1 MVELVHNKFKRELMI
16 LKTNERNIAFLPVLL
31 GSDMNA
37 YGMAR
42 AFYEEYGIKPLV
54 LGRSNLSAT
63 QHSSILNFRVVED
76 LNEEGTFL
84 PAVLKIAEEFKGQKL
99 LLLAC
104 GDDYAKLIIRNK
116 DKLTPHFS
124 VPYIDEKLMDRLVL
138 KENFYDICEQ
148 YGFSYPRTDLC
159 TYENYKTF
167 SPNFSYPIIIK
178 ASNSV
183 AYWNCS
189 FPGKKKVFVAHDPAE
204 KDAILEAI
212 YSSSYKDNLTIQEFI
227 PGDDSF
233 MRVLNAYVGKDG
245 KVKLMALGN
254 PILEEHSPE
263 GIGSYAAIINTF
275 DEKLLDKVRFFL
287 EDIGY
292 TGFANFD
299 MKYDARDDS
308 YKLFEINLRNGRSS
322 YYVTASGHNL
332 MKYVADDHIFNKP
345 QQLVY
350 AKDKHLWLIIPKGVL
365 FKYAQNEVLK
375 KEAKR
380 LIKEGK
386 VTNSLF
392 YEKDFNPKRWIKL
405 KLNNLNYHRKYKK
418 YFNNKGLS

>member
-1 MVELVHNKFKRELMI
+1 MI
-16 LKTNERNIAFLPVLL
+16 LLATNSAFLPILL

-42 AFYEEYGIKPLV
+42 SFHEAYGLKPLV
-54 LGRSNLSAT
+54 LGRSKLSAT
-63 QHSSILNFRVVED
+63 QNSDILTFRVIPN
-76 LNEEGTFL
+76 LNEPDVFL
-84 PAVLKIAEEFKGQKL
+84 PAMLKIAEEYKGQKL

-104 GDDYAKLIIRNK
+104 GDDYAKLIIKNK
-116 DKLTPHFS
+116 EQLSSYFA
-124 VPYIDEKLMDRLVL
+124 VPYIDEKLMDRIVL
-138 KENFYDICEQ
+138 KENFYAICEQ
-148 YGFSYPRTDLC
+148 YGFSYPKTELC
-159 TYENYKTF
+159 TYDNYKTF
-167 SPNFSYPIIIK
+167 TFNFSYPIIIK

-189 FPGKKKVFVAHDPAE
+189 FPGKKKVFIAHDEEE
-204 KDAILEAI
+204 KTAILDAI

-275 DEKLLDKVRFFL
+275 DKALLDKVRLFL

-299 MKYDARDDS
+299 MKYDARDDT
-308 YKLFEINLRNGRSS
+308 YRLFEINLRNGRSS

-345 QQLVY
+345 QELVY

-365 FKYAQNEVLK
+365 FKYAQNDVLK

-386 VTNSLF
+386 ATNSLF
-392 YEKDFNPKRWIKL
+392 YQKDFNPKRWFKL
-405 KLNNLNYHRKYKK
+405 TLNNLNYYRKYKK

>member
-1 MVELVHNKFKRELMI
+1 
-16 LKTNERNIAFLPVLL
+16 
-31 GSDMNA
+31 MNA

-42 AFYEEYGIKPLV
+42 SFYEAYGVKSLV
-54 LGRSNLSAT
+54 LGRVNLSAT
-63 QHSSILNFRVVED
+63 EHSSILDFRLIED
-76 LNEEGTFL
+76 LNEDETFL
-84 PAVLKIAEEFKGQKL
+84 PAMLNIAAQNKGKKL

-104 GDDYAKLIIRNK
+104 GDDYAKLIIQNK
-116 DKLTPHFS
+116 DKLTPHFA

-159 TYENYKTF
+159 TYETYKDF
-167 SPNFSYPIIIK
+167 SPNFVYPIIIK

-183 AYWNCS
+183 AYWDCS
-189 FPGKKKVFVAHDPAE
+189 FPGKKKVFIAHDETE

-275 DEKLLDKVRFFL
+275 DEKLLDKVRSFL

-299 MKYDARDDS
+299 MKYDARDDT

-332 MKYVADDHIFNKP
+332 MQYVADDHIFNKP

-350 AKDKHLWLIIPKGVL
+350 AKDKHLWLIIPKSVL
-365 FKYAQNEVLK
+365 FKYAQNEDLK

-386 VTNSLF
+386 ATNSLF
-392 YEKDFNPKRWIKL
+392 YKKDFNPRRWVKL
-405 KLNNLNYHRKYKK
+405 SLNNLNYHRKYKK

>member
-1 MVELVHNKFKRELMI
+1 MTLN
-16 LKTNERNIAFLPVLL
+16 NSFLPILL

-42 AFYEEYGIKPLV
+42 AFHEAYGIKPLV
-54 LGRSNLSAT
+54 LGRMNLSAT
-63 QHSSILNFRVVED
+63 QDSKILDFQVIPR
-76 LNEEGTFL
+76 LNEQDIFV
-84 PAVLKIAEEFKGQKL
+84 PALIKVASEHPNQKL

-104 GDDYAKLIIRNK
+104 GDDYAKLIIKNK
-116 DKLTPHFS
+116 QELLPHFA
-124 VPYIDEKLMDRLVL
+124 VPYIDESLMERIVL
-138 KENFYDICEQ
+138 KENFYEICEQ
-148 YGFSYPRTDLC
+148 YGFSYPKTALC
-159 TYENYKTF
+159 TFENKDEFNMDFT
-167 SPNFSYPIIIK
+167 YPIIIK

-189 FPGKKKVFVAHDPAE
+189 FPGKKKVFVAHDVAE
-204 KDAILEAI
+204 KNAIIKAI
-212 YSSSYKDNLTIQEFI
+212 YESTYKDNLTIQEFI

-245 KVKLMALGN
+245 KVKLMSLGN

-275 DEKLLDKVRFFL
+275 DEALLDKVRFFL

-292 TGFANFD
+292 NGFANFD
-299 MKYDARDDS
+299 MKYDSRDGE

-332 MKYVADDHIFNKP
+332 MQYVADDHMLNIP
-345 QQLVY
+345 QQLTY
-350 AKDKHLWLIIPKGVL
+350 AKDKHLWMIIPKGVL
-365 FKYAQNEVLK
+365 FKYG
-375 KEAKR
+375 KEGPLLDEAR
-380 LIKEGK
+380 QLIEEGK
-386 VTNSLF
+386 VTNHLYYS
-392 YEKDFNPKRWIKL
+392 EDFSPKRWVKL
-405 KLNNLNYHRKYKK
+405 TLNNLNYYRKYKK